1 MSDSSHV
8 FICPSCQAVVK
19 YEGSIENGV
28 TCHSCD
34 HVFVEKAKETP
45 VKVSAVKPLPRQGKV
60 VSSGSVVRNLKTK
73 STAPLA
79 GSAGAKKVNLS
90 EEPSVNPVKKAIPA
104 RKPEQ
109 SEQVGRQKV
118 RHRKKKE
125 KKENYKSLLIFLAGW
140 CGVTLTVFGF
150 YKLKNEKPI
159 EEVDPTTVEDVSSD
173 EIKREILKKHLKV
186 VLVNFKNFLN
196 YSKDDGREQFID
208 RSAELAHPFARHYN
222 FETFPTFTQESKLGL
237 KASNVIILDE
247 ENYGVEVVLG
257 DESGNNLGGVYLW
270 DGEGW
275 KLDWEGFAPYS
286 DEPWFTFRSNLGKKR
301 GVFRLLVRKRLTSDE
316 ENHIYLSC
324 YRPPKFAE
332 SPEVFVNTA
341 SPEIKLLTRSYLG
354 RDFLKMWTSFTD
366 GGVPYDSILG
376 KAMDP
381 DGYMR
386 LTVDLA
392 WEKNEKG
399 EEEMVLKEILGVS
412 WHGQT
417 IQEIAKKAAGT
428 SYDPRPEVEN

>member
-19 YEGSIENGV
+19 HEGSIENGV
-28 TCHSCD
+28 KCHSCD
-34 HVFVEKAKETP
+34 HVFVEKAKEIPVTP
-45 VKVSAVKPLPRQGKV
+45 VKPLPRQGNV
-60 VSSGSVVRNLKTK
+60 ASSGSIVRDLKVK
-73 STAPLA
+73 STRLA

-90 EEPSVNPVKKAIPA
+90 EGPPVTVKKAIPA
-104 RKPEQ
+104 KKPEQ
-109 SEQVGRQKV
+109 GGRQKV
-118 RHRKKKE
+118 RHRKKKQ
-125 KKENYKSLLIFLAGW
+125 KKENHKSLLIFLAGW
-140 CGVTLTVFGF
+140 CGVTLTVFAL
-150 YKLKNEKPI
+150 YKFKNEKPV
-159 EEVDPTTVEDVSSD
+159 EDEDPTITENFNSD
-173 EIKREILKKHLKV
+173 EIKREILKKHFKV

-196 YSKDDGREQFID
+196 YSKNDGREQFID
-208 RSAELAHPFARHYN
+208 RSSELAHPFARHYN
-222 FETFPTFTQESKLGL
+222 FETFPSFAQESKLRIKG
-237 KASNVIILDE
+237 SNVIILDE
-247 ENYGVEVVLG
+247 ENYGIEVILG
-257 DESGNNLGGVYLW
+257 DDSGNNLGGVFLW

-316 ENHIYLSC
+316 ENNIYLSC
-324 YRPPKFAE
+324 YRPPKIGE

-341 SPEIKLLTRSYLG
+341 SPEIELRTRSYLG
-354 RDFLKMWTSFTD
+354 RDFLKMWANFLD
-366 GGVPYDSILG
+366 GKAPYDSILG
-376 KAMDP
+376 KAIDP

-392 WEKNEKG
+392 WEENEKG

-417 IQEIAKKAAGT
+417 IQELAEKAKGT
-428 SYDPRPEVEN
+428 EHDPRPEVGS